1 MATHS
6 SILAWRIP
14 WTATPGGFQSMGSHR
29 VRHGFVTECAHA
41 CARTHT
47 HTHAPKGITLEAT
60 ALLPC
65 RTLTSFVS
73 TLKKLKLNDSMKTY
87 KTF

>member
-1 MATHS
+1 
-6 SILAWRIP
+6 
-14 WTATPGGFQSMGSHR
+14 MGSHR
-29 VRHGFVTECAHA
+29 VRHGFVTECAHMRVH
-41 CARTHT
+41 ARTHT
-47 HTHAPKGITLEAT
+47 HAPEGITLEAT